1 MRYNSGM
8 ILKVVGV
15 KNPILRQIAKSV
27 TKIDK
32 KILELIK
39 NMLETLDSQ
48 EDPEG
53 VGLAA
58 PQVGKSLR
66 IFIVSYKNLK
76 RVVINPE
83 ILEISKQNLSLR
95 DKTKKKKKDILEGC
109 LSLPH
114 YYGPI
119 KRARQIKIKFMNEKG
134 ETQIEEFTGFNAQII
149 SHEIDHLNGILFVD
163 KILEQKAPLYKFS
176 GDEWEEVSIF

>member
-1 MRYNSGM
+1 M

-15 KNPILRQIAKSV
+15 KDPVLRQKAKEV
-27 TKIDK
+27 TKVDK
-32 KILELIK
+32 KIRQLISDMK
-39 NMLETLDSQ
+39 DTLAAQ
-48 EDPEG
+48 VDPEG

-66 IFIVSYKNLK
+66 IFLMKYKNEE

-83 ILEISKQNLSLR
+83 ILETSKELEG
-95 DKTKKKKKDILEGC
+95 KKKHKKSKKNILEGC

-119 KRARQIKIKFMNEKG
+119 TRDKKIKIKYLDENGTKQTEEFEG
-134 ETQIEEFTGFNAQII
+134 FLTQIIE
-149 SHEIDHLNGILFVD
+149 HEIDHLNGILFID
-163 KILEQKAPLYKFS
+163 HILEQKAPLYKFD
-176 GDEWEEVSIF
+176 GEEWEDVDLI

>member
-1 MRYNSGM
+1 M

-15 KNPILRQIAKSV
+15 KDPVLRQKARPV

-32 KILELIK
+32 KIRQLIADMK
-39 NMLETLDSQ
+39 NTLGSQ
-48 EDPEG
+48 RDPEG

-58 PQVGKSLR
+58 PQVGKSIRL
-66 IFIVSYKNLK
+66 FIMKYKGNE

-83 ILEISKQNLSLR
+83 ILEVRKEKIGK
-95 DKTKKKKKDILEGC
+95 KKAKKKKRNILEGC

-119 KRARQIKIKFMNEKG
+119 ERDNSIKIKYLNENG
-134 ETQIEEFTGFNAQII
+134 EELVEVFTGFLAQII
-149 SHEIDHLNGILFVD
+149 EHEIDHLEGILFID
-163 KILEQKAPLYKFS
+163 HILKQKAPLYKFD
-176 GDEWEEVSIF
+176 GGEWEDVELI